1 MNASPPPERS
11 ALGSWCEG
19 RNGNSACVL
28 CRVRGWQN
36 AFDLIGHL
44 LFLRTNFQILV
55 GMGSCSQSL
64 PRVRGKHTGFCHM
77 CLLKENGGTS
87 FEAVFITA
95 VAISFF
101 CYLGDLIAEMSIP
114 PSMQMMV

>member
-1 MNASPPPERS
+1 
-11 ALGSWCEG
+11 
-19 RNGNSACVL
+19 
-28 CRVRGWQN
+28 
-36 AFDLIGHL
+36 
-44 LFLRTNFQILV
+44 
-55 GMGSCSQSL
+55 
-64 PRVRGKHTGFCHM
+64 M

-101 CYLGDLIAEMSIP
+101 CYLGDLIAEMSLP